1 MQSELKA
8 QHYIDP
14 AIFEQEQRK
23 IFGKLWIFAGLR
35 TLLAEP
41 DTFLTRTIAG
51 IPLVIQNMDG
61 TLKAFENQC
70 AHRQMPLQLEEY
82 GQRRLACRY
91 HGWTYDGHGNV
102 KKIPDEQTLYRFTK
116 DERTALCLREFA
128 IEVIGNLVF
137 VNVDQNPI
145 PIEQQFTEEFRKQ
158 LVDVSSY
165 FSSQAIHTRIPARY
179 NWKLNFENVLDSNH
193 IAYVHP
199 RTFQPFLPTA
209 AGKPEATAPD
219 TVVDDTPLSSLSFA
233 TAMPMNVRPWP
244 WHALVDHFGPGD
256 TFHDFFIYPNVNFIT
271 VGGLVFLIQ
280 QFDPIAADHTEVRMT
295 LSTAREKQHI
305 TALPAILWGHLKGE
319 TRVLNEDKVLLEA
332 LQARLH
338 AGGQPAQHGVYET
351 SLRKVANVYLRLIGE
366 QA

>member
-8 QHYIDP
+8 RHYIDP
-14 AIFEQEQRK
+14 SIFECEQK
-23 IFGKLWIFAGLR
+23 NIFGKLWIFAGLC
-35 TLLAEP
+35 TLLTEP
-41 DTFLTRTIAG
+41 DAFLTRTIAG
-51 IPLVIQNMDG
+51 IPLVIQNMAG

-91 HGWTYDGHGNV
+91 HGWTYDGNGCAKN
-102 KKIPDEQTLYRFTK
+102 IPDEQTLYQFSSE
-116 DERTALCLREFA
+116 ERAALCLREFS

-137 VNVDQNPI
+137 VNVDRDPI
-145 PIEQQFTEEFRKQ
+145 PIEQQFTEEFRNQ
-158 LVDVSSY
+158 LISVSSH

-179 NWKLNFENVLDSNH
+179 NWKLNFENVLDGNH
-193 IAYVHP
+193 ITYVHP
-199 RTFQPFLPTA
+199 RTFQPYLPA
-209 AGKPEATAPD
+209 DAGKPEVATHKIA
-219 TVVDDTPLSSLSFA
+219 VDNTPLSSLSFA
-233 TAMPMNVRPWP
+233 TTMPMNVRSWP
-244 WHALVDHFGPGD
+244 WHAMVDHFGPGN

-271 VGGLVFLIQ
+271 VGGLTFLIQ
-280 QFDPIAADHTEVRMT
+280 QFDPMAADHTEVRLT
-295 LSTAREKQHI
+295 LCTAREKQHI

-338 AGGQPAQHGVYET
+338 AGGQPAQHGAYET
-351 SLRKVANVYLRLIGE
+351 LLRRVADVYLRLIGE